1 MKLAEKYANGELD
14 EAEEKQLEEA
24 KKEEKKEEQKKEDKK
39 DSKKKASAKKTKTG
53 SFIAGVLKFLIWVGI
68 ICGGSIMAGAWAISQ
83 VGKVAGVMVKGLKDV
98 NSRLSESLE
107 LECADDA
114 QALEEMDADVLDAE
128 GNPASDDSQGA
139 MIHQGKSIAEWAKLF
154 KGEFT
159 IPQLARMAT
168 SGTDLDQLLL
178 TTEGTSDIYDSE
190 LEEADYREKASHL
203 LDPVGVK
210 ASTASLKA
218 QDTAMISVVETLLKK
233 IDRLEEKVDSKKKDD
248 KLTESVDTEK
258 SADADEQLEEAAYDL
273 SNVDKSVAH
282 VLRDHMQDF
291 RPEILKTQENAANV
305 VEKWLADAGVDTPYS
320 RRMLAQIRQLPK
332 FRQVGTI
339 IQYLVNVYLAGCGM
353 ASTTA

>member
-24 KKEEKKEEQKKEDKK
+24 KKEENKKEDKKEEVKK

-53 SFIAGVLKFLIWVGI
+53 SFIAGVLKFLIWTGI
-68 ICGGSIMAGAWAISQ
+68 ICGGSVMAGAWAISQ

-128 GNPASDDSQGA
+128 GNPVSDDSQGA

-203 LDPVGVK
+203 LDPAGVK

-248 KLTESVDTEK
+248 ELTES
-258 SADADEQLEEAAYDL
+258 SDAEQLDEAAFDL
-273 SNVDKSVAH
+273 SNVDKSVSH

-291 RPEILKTQENAANV
+291 RPEILKSQENAANV

-320 RRMLAQIRQLPK
+320 RKMLAQIRQLPK
-332 FRQVGTI
+332 FRQVGAI